1 MLREEGPT
9 GTPQLQGSP
18 GCTCHIQR
26 DVDDAALPLCW
37 VESCKEKLW
46 LQNPETEGLRVRVA
60 VRDMVA
66 AQEEDEL
73 CWLNGAKDHQG

>member
-1 MLREEGPT
+1 MLGGE
-9 GTPQLQGSP
+9 LQG
-18 GCTCHIQR
+18 
-26 DVDDAALPLCW
+26 
-37 VESCKEKLW
+37 EKLW